1 MSSSVIFFKNNH
13 DDDINHFP
21 SFNVDNSNNPAGG
34 LSRLE
39 ALMKKPKP
47 ADISKEEGPI

>member
-1 MSSSVIFFKNNH
+1 MSSSVIFFKNNN
-13 DDDINHFP
+13 DEDLNHFP
-21 SFNVDNSNNPAGG
+21 SFNVGNNNNTTGG

-47 ADISKEEGPI
+47 TDIPKE